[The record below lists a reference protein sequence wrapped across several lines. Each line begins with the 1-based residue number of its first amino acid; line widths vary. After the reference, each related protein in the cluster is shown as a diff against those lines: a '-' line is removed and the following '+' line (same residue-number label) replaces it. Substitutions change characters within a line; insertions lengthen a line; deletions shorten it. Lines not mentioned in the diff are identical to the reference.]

1 MRMLWYLIAML
12 LLFSCSAGNTA
23 RNDLDELTAGDT
35 DLTDSSDPTEPS
47 DTVTQPD
54 ELLGDDAGPQAEFPD
69 EGYPSPDPDTCAFI
83 GANCG
88 EVTLDGGEKLSCGE
102 CADPDT
108 CGGGG
113 TPNVCGH
120 PLCEEGWCWEH
131 PYPQGDDLNDI
142 YALDAAHVWAVGD
155 RAVLFYNGVSWERI
169 PYQLRQGG
177 NIQAIYAAD
186 ADTVWA
192 VATDGCILFL
202 NEEGLLTCD
211 REIDEQG
218 FPTHWT
224 ETETALYDIHGTGP
238 NDIWAAGREL
248 ILHWD
253 GETWTTVS
261 ELPSKVNAIWA
272 VAPRAFWAAG
282 EMGLLYHDDTNFSS
296 TMTSTVFNDIVG
308 LPSGELWAVGDGGA
322 VARYDGETWQTVEPP
337 RADIDCV
344 AVGVLADDQVFV
356 ADAEGL
362 FWRHLDGAWI
372 PMPVA
377 LQGALRSAS
386 GAAERLWFAGDRGLI
401 GSWDTK
407 FFATNRQRL
416 PGTVKALFANSP
428 FDVWVAGDKF
438 FGQWNGTAWRFMAS
452 RRDITDLYGTAYN
465 DIYAETAD
473 GYLHYDGTR
482 WMTAEPDEA
491 TVSVLKTAREG
502 FFDRPEEDMVRWCFE
517 EGACWSFTG
526 LRFVRDTLTE
536 NISSF
541 EWPLEGL
548 SWLEPGPIGLT
559 AACAMNDGRY
569 WATDGLR
576 AITFDNEKWRQFDLD
591 APFGVATTAACEGD
605 DTYLADH
612 AGTIWRLRNGMI
624 EENVGLVEGGD
635 IEIIDRSVEGTLYAM
650 IDVFMGNGVLYR
662 IENGVGVKVAIP
674 GDPPLLSLAAI
685 ADDDIWVGGANALY
699 HWDGTAWTTTLPADL
714 TDRGLPTGE
723 TEVNLTRIFALDADN
738 IWMLGSSPD
747 GATAYIFSYDGT
759 KWVNDAR
766 TSLYGELAFT
776 DVWATDQQNAYITM
790 NAEGW
795 VYHYKNLGAVGMI
808 DYVHAPTGTPFSAIA
823 GRAGE
828 EMRIFAPGGAILRYD
843 F

>member
-1 MRMLWYLIAML
+1 MRMLWYLIAAL
-12 LLFSCSAGNTA
+12 LLFSCSAGNTV
-23 RNDLDELTAGDT
+23 RNDLDELTVDDADLT
-35 DLTDSSDPTEPS
+35 DPSVPTDSSDTL
-47 DTVTQPD
+47 TQPD
-54 ELLGDDAGPQAEFPD
+54 ELLSDDAGPQAEFPD
-69 EGYPSPDPDTCAFI
+69 EGYPSPEPGTCAFV

-88 EVTLDGGEKLSCGE
+88 TVKFDNGPAVPCGE
-102 CADPDT
+102 CAAPDT

-142 YALDAAHVWAVGD
+142 YALDATHVWAVGD
-155 RAVLFYNGVSWERI
+155 RAALFYNGVSWEGI

-186 ADTVWA
+186 AENVWA

-224 ETETALYDIHGTGP
+224 ETENALYDIHGTGP
-238 NDIWAAGREL
+238 NDIWAAGREI

-253 GETWTTVS
+253 GAEWTTVS
-261 ELPSKVNAIWA
+261 GLPSKVNAIWA

-308 LPSGELWAVGDGGA
+308 LPSGELWAVGNGGA
-322 VARYDGETWQTVEPP
+322 IARYEGEKWESIEAPRTDVEYT
-337 RADIDCV
+337 
-344 AVGVLADDQVFV
+344 AVGVLGEDQVFV
-356 ADAEGL
+356 ADAEGGL
-362 FWRHLDGAWI
+362 WRRLGDEWL

-386 GAAERLWFAGDRGLI
+386 GAAERLWFAGDRGFI

-407 FFATNRQRL
+407 FFTTNRQRL

-428 FDVWVAGDKF
+428 FDVWAAGDKF
-438 FGQWNGTAWRFMAS
+438 FAHWNGTGWRFMAS

-465 DIYAETAD
+465 DIYAESAE
-473 GYLHYDGTR
+473 GHLHYDGTR

-491 TVSVLKTAREG
+491 TVSALKTARDA
-502 FFDRPEEDMVRWCFE
+502 FFSRPDSETIRWCFNE
-517 EGACWSFTG
+517 EECWSFTG
-526 LRFVRDTLTE
+526 LRFIRYTPTG
-536 NISSF
+536 NTSSF

-548 SWLEPGPIGLT
+548 SWLEPGPVGLT
-559 AACAMNDGRY
+559 AACALTNGSY

-576 AITFDNEKWRQFDLD
+576 TIAFDGSNWHQQTLGNPLGD
-591 APFGVATTAACEGD
+591 ATTVACAGEAF
-605 DTYLADH
+605 YLADRH
-612 AGTIWRLRNGMI
+612 GVVWSLVDGTFSETAVIEEGTIDL
-624 EENVGLVEGGD
+624 L
-635 IEIIDRSVEGTLYAM
+635 SPSAEGTLYAM
-650 IDVFMGNGVLYR
+650 TDVFMGNGVLYR
-662 IENGVGVKVAIP
+662 IENGVGVKVTIP
-674 GDPPLLSLAAI
+674 GDPSLLSLAAI

-699 HWDGTAWTTTLPADL
+699 HWDGSAWTTTLPADL

-723 TEVNLTRIFALDADN
+723 TEVNLVRIFALDAEN
-738 IWMLGSSPD
+738 IWMLGASPD

-808 DYVHAPTGTPFSAIA
+808 DYVSAPAGTPFSAIA